1 MDTAVAQELLEVT
14 QRIASLQVERA
25 VLQGSGVPSPD
36 QLATVDTE
44 LDAYASA
51 LDELAVQAGLETG
64 DGAGAPRVAA
74 SVRQQLEAH
83 MAKVERLGM
92 TRDALVQT
100 IEAEQTKERLGMSPG
115 PEREASQAA
124 LREVEQELD
133 FLGFA
138 LDSLALQAGGESARA
153 EEPRAPGEEYEPSE
167 FSQLVSPRPGTPPAE
182 ARGAEDAGGSSSDSE
197 DLDDPRLAAA
207 LRLPP
212 AAARSRPARRSGGI
226 GRGPGSR
233 AVALAQEQVGGT
245 PGTPSAR
252 RGARRTHARVLAKA
266 GLGAAMRNLDLSIA

>member
-51 LDELAVQAGLETG
+51 LDELVQAGLETG

-92 TRDALVQT
+92 TRDALEQT
-100 IEAEQTKERLGMSPG
+100 IEAEQTKERLGMTPG
-115 PEREASQAA
+115 PEREASESA

-153 EEPRAPGEEYEPSE
+153 EEPRAPGEEDEPSGD
-167 FSQLVSPRPGTPPAE
+167 S
-182 ARGAEDAGGSSSDSE
+182 GS
-197 DLDDPRLAAA
+197 
-207 LRLPP
+207 
-212 AAARSRPARRSGGI
+212 
-226 GRGPGSR
+226 
-233 AVALAQEQVGGT
+233 
-245 PGTPSAR
+245 
-252 RGARRTHARVLAKA
+252 
-266 GLGAAMRNLDLSIA
+266 